1 MKNEKITE
9 TSKKFDFVSRKFSL
23 FTSDFF
29 LFEVCKRLSNQS
41 YYDSTDFR
49 YKFGSIR
56 NQAVCIDLQIIYH
69 ESGNDTFWSF
79 LKIQ

>member
-49 YKFGSIR
+49 FKNLDRFEIKPYVLIYKSSTMSREMTHFGAS
-56 NQAVCIDLQIIYH
+56 
-69 ESGNDTFWSF
+69 
-79 LKIQ
+79 